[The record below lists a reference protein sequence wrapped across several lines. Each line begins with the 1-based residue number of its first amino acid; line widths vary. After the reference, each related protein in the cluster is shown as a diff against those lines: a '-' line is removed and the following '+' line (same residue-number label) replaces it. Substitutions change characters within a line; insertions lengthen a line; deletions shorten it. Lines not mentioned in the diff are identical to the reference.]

1 MAIAETLPAVCWAE
15 RSTCGRGGTEG
26 GPIVAQALHRV
37 SVVAQPVARGVGQQ
51 FRQMFSGD
59 NPGPI
64 TLRDAPML
72 DPALLR
78 NQPADLA
85 ARLKATRGYDLN
97 VADLLLLETERKQ
110 IQVRTQELQ
119 NLRNTKS
126 KQIGML
132 KAKGEDVSAVMAEV
146 AAFGDELKQCEIDLA
161 DRLAK
166 IEAIAAGIPNLPHES
181 VPQGNDEHDNVEQ
194 HRWGTPRAFDFEV
207 KDHVELGARH
217 GWLDGETAAKL
228 SGARFTVLR
237 GQLARLHRA
246 LAQFMLDLHTGE
258 HGYEETNVPLLVNAD
273 ALFGTGNLPKFEEDL
288 FATAGTSLTEGGLY
302 HLNQMVDIIQAA
314 DGGAIDG
321 SVFGALA
328 EVVRDTKDRYL
339 IPTSEVP
346 LTNIV
351 RDEILDAERLPLR
364 MTAHSMCFRAEAGS
378 AGRDTRGM
386 IRQHQFEKVELV
398 SIAKPEESDAEHER
412 MTHAAETVLEKLGLP
427 YRKVLLCTGDMGFAA
442 QKTYDLEVW
451 LPSQN
456 TYREISS
463 CSNCG
468 DFQARRMQARWRNPA
483 TGKPELVHTLNGSGV
498 AVGRALIAVMENY
511 QNADGSITVPEVLR
525 AYMGGVSAI
534 A

>member
-1 MAIAETLPAVCWAE
+1 
-15 RSTCGRGGTEG
+15 
-26 GPIVAQALHRV
+26 
-37 SVVAQPVARGVGQQ
+37 
-51 FRQMFSGD
+51 
-59 NPGPI
+59 
-64 TLRDAPML
+64 ML
-72 DPALLR
+72 DPVLLR

-85 ARLKATRGYDLN
+85 ARLKETRGYDLN
-97 VADLLLLETERKQ
+97 VADLMLLETERKQ

-146 AAFGDELKQCEIDLA
+146 AGFGDELKASEARLDEIKLA
-161 DRLAK
+161 ID
-166 IEAIAAGIPNLPHES
+166 AIAAGIPNIPHES
-181 VPQGNDEHDNVEQ
+181 VPLGSDETQNVEQ
-194 HRWGTPRAFDFEV
+194 HRWGTPRTFDFEV

-217 GWLDGETAAKL
+217 GWLDAETAAKL

-246 LAQFMLDLHTGE
+246 LAQFMLDLHTNE

-273 ALFGTGNLPKFEEDL
+273 SMRGTGQLPKFEEDL
-288 FATAGTSLTEGGLY
+288 FSTAVGEGES
-302 HLNQMVDIIQAA
+302 A
-314 DGGAIDG
+314 
-321 SVFGALA
+321 S
-328 EVVRDTKDRYL
+328 KRYL

-351 RDEILDAERLPLR
+351 RDEIVDAERLPLR

-412 MTHAAETVLEKLGLP
+412 MTRAAETVLEKLGLP
-427 YRKVLLCTGDMGFAA
+427 YRKVLLCTGDMGFSAR
-442 QKTYDLEVW
+442 KTYDLEVW

-511 QNADGSITVPEVLR
+511 QNADGSITVPEALR
-525 AYMGGVSAI
+525 GYMCGLERIS
-534 A
+534 